1 MNSVHFSEENSEG
14 FVCPK
19 CTQISNSY
27 DSLKEH
33 IKENHPKSC
42 NICHEEVKNMSAH
55 IREFNFCV
63 ELSVFLSEGRF
74 LHEIVVICIIYPYIL
89 LRQI

>member
-1 MNSVHFSEENSEG
+1 MNSVHFSEENEG

-42 NICHEEVKNMSAH
+42 NICN
-55 IREFNFCV
+55 IQFNKIKISSKTARV
-63 ELSVFLSEGRF
+63 L
-74 LHEIVVICIIYPYIL
+74 
-89 LRQI
+89 